1 MYSVPDDE
9 WARAAKTPCPN
20 CSDWSVSDISAP
32 PTLTKDKTMTPL
44 TPAQK
49 HEQRLQMQRQGI
61 NAAASQD
68 KIMTHEERAERKANH
83 FFEAATAKHN
93 ALKAAGGL
101 ASDKTLRDEFAGLA
115 LAGLAQDESVTA
127 ERAGEIAYEMADAM
141 LEARK
146 TPEGDKT

>member
-1 MYSVPDDE
+1 
-9 WARAAKTPCPN
+9 
-20 CSDWSVSDISAP
+20 
-32 PTLTKDKTMTPL
+32 MTPL
-44 TPAQK
+44 TPTQK
-49 HEQRLQMQRQGI
+49 HEQKLQMQRQGI

-101 ASDKTLRDEFAGLA
+101 ASDKTLRDEFAGQAMQGILSGMD
-115 LAGLAQDESVTA
+115 LSTMPP
-127 ERAGEIAYEMADAM
+127 YEEFGPFCYRLADAM

-146 TPEGDKT
+146 TTGGDDE